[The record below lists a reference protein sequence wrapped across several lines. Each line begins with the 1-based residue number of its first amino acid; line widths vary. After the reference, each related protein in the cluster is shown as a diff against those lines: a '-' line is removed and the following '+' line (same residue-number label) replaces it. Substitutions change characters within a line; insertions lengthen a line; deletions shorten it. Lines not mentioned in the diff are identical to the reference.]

1 MSQNGTP
8 LSALDRAR
16 LELVRAQLIAQIGSE
31 EDFERVVEAQV
42 KALREARAE
51 NKRKLAEI
59 DEQLCLT

>member
-16 LELVRAQLIAQIGSE
+16 LELVRAQLIAQIGSD

-42 KALREARAE
+42 NALREARAE
-51 NKRKLAEI
+51 NKRKLMEL
-59 DEQLCLT
+59 DEQLCL